1 MPTIHESY
9 QNAEWSVLCSALEQ
23 PKRFY
28 ELRREFSRSDFRDE
42 SARAIWDAS
51 MGFLDAPDG
60 LDNLRAE
67 TPLLNKLEDDL
78 GRSSPVYHAARDV
91 LHADRTGMK
100 EDHEWKNWKARLR
113 EIIRRHQQAVL
124 EDRLGKA
131 KSVEECKL
139 LIAQWDELQSGETGS
154 QGEPSLLQ
162 KLEDRRFDYEVV
174 HPAPVPALTLGGHL
188 LASKGQIVSLQ
199 APMKAGKSAAI
210 SGILGAIF
218 GGNRDCL
225 GFECPE
231 GHGGKAIIHF
241 DTEQNRHDADR
252 LVRRSV
258 YRAGVDKPPV
268 SFSSFRLRDLR
279 QEERREA
286 LTIVMEGEAE
296 KHGGIYSVSL
306 DGVADLC
313 RSLNDDEEAFG
324 LVQELCELTTR
335 FDCFTIAAIHENP
348 GSENGKTRGHLGSEL
363 QRKAETNLR
372 LQKNPEG
379 ITTMFS
385 PNSRNNS
392 FGKLDGF
399 CFRWCDE
406 AKMHV
411 SCGPAAVINEKAELN
426 KQRREAAN
434 AFSRAKNGAKSMRYT
449 ELVDCTKKAL
459 GLKDRSAKD
468 RIKGWRESG
477 TVKEGENGSLEI
489 NGAEVQNGANP

>member
-1 MPTIHESY
+1 MPTISSDY
-9 QNAEWSVLCSALEQ
+9 QRAELNLLLSALED
-23 PKRFY
+23 PKRFGQVC
-28 ELRREFSRSDFRDE
+28 REFSLSDFRDE
-42 SARAIWDAS
+42 TAREVYETC
-51 MGFLDAPDG
+51 MTLREGPDG
-60 LDNLRAE
+60 LKKLKAE
-67 TPLLNKLEDDL
+67 A
-78 GRSSPVYHAARDV
+78 PVTFA
-91 LHADRTGMK
+91 L
-100 EDHEWKNWKARLR
+100 
-113 EIIRRHQQAVL
+113 Q
-124 EDRLGKA
+124 DRLGPRHPVLAKWTEAIGWSRAGLKRDSEFQAHLERMREIQHRFQRELHDDRIEKA
-131 KSVEECKL
+131 KGIEAARKI
-139 LIAQWDELQSGETGS
+139 IAEWDALESAKGS
-154 QGEPSLLQ
+154 QGEPSLRQ

-174 HPAPVPALTLGGHL
+174 HPAPVSALTLGGHL
-188 LASKGQIVSLQ
+188 LASKGHIVSLQ

-399 CFRWCDE
+399 CFRWWDE